1 MQINNLA
8 IRLILVALML
18 GGPVWAQREVIDK
31 IIAVVGDE
39 VIVAS
44 ELSNQIQLTVLQSGV
59 RPNSEAELDRLQRD
73 ILEQMISDRLFLLAA
88 REDTSIAVREGEV
101 ESALEE
107 QVSRISQ
114 NFASYDEF
122 LAALADEGLTVREL
136 KKRYRKDIENQL
148 LKQRYIQK
156 KLFAISVSRQ
166 EVVEFYNEFRDSIPD
181 QPEAVRLAHISILP
195 TGPAPTAATWVM
207 CRERMSFRN
216 SHGRPSILVL
226 ATFPVW

>member
-1 MQINNLA
+1 MRIKYLV
-8 IRLILVALML
+8 IWLVLVALML
-18 GGPVWAQREVIDK
+18 GGTVWAQRETIDR

-44 ELSNQIQLTVLQSGV
+44 ELSNQIQLVVLQSGV
-59 RPNSEAELDRLQRD
+59 RPNTEAELDRLQRD
-73 ILEQMISDRLFLLAA
+73 ILDQMVSDRLFLLAA

-114 NFASYDEF
+114 NFDSYDEF

-166 EVVEFYNEFRDSIPD
+166 EVVEFYNEFR
-181 QPEAVRLAHISILP
+181 AVSYTHLTLP
-195 TGPAPTAATWVM
+195 TTPYV
-207 CRERMSFRN
+207 
-216 SHGRPSILVL
+216 
-226 ATFPVW
+226 